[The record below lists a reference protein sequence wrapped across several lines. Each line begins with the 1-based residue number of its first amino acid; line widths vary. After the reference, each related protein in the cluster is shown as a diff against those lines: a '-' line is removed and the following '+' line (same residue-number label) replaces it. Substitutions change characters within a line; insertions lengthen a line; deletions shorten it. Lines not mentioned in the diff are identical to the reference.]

1 MYPIIWAHHDDH
13 RYIGRPYTPW
23 ENLPEMLKARHSKGF
38 GIIHWTTH
46 PLDLYFTC
54 SARQVW
60 ESTENE
66 SIQETVDN
74 YVKVHFGEND
84 ELANYYFKWL
94 TEGPM
99 FGRETSDHF
108 VDLGGQKAGHKL
120 ESWEDMKAKSEKRL
134 KLLNGIPR
142 VKNNTFLQ
150 YQKAMEEF
158 YISFFD
164 NHLLFQDA

>member
-74 YVKVHFGEND
+74 YVKVPFGEND
-84 ELANYYFKWL
+84 ELA
-94 TEGPM
+94 
-99 FGRETSDHF
+99 
-108 VDLGGQKAGHKL
+108 
-120 ESWEDMKAKSEKRL
+120 MKAKSEKRL